1 MTREHA
7 SLNGPQDIA
16 TAKFGTAQGASGLEG
31 LLRSL
36 EQGPGGM
43 PRRSLPPVERWNPPF
58 CGEIDMRIAADGQW
72 FYMGTPIGRPKLVR
86 LFASV
91 LVREGDA
98 YRLVTPVEKVGIR
111 VDDAPFQA
119 VEMATD
125 GEGAA
130 LALSFRNRVDE
141 ALSHGT
147 DNGIRFDSDRLGGL
161 RPYVHVRRN
170 LWARVTLALTYDLLA
185 LGGAEQHG
193 GQAMFGVR
201 AGGAFWPAVAAS
213 EVEDLA

>member
-1 MTREHA
+1 MTREQA
-7 SLNGPQDIA
+7 PLNGLQYIA
-16 TAKFGTAQGASGLEG
+16 TAKVGTPQGASGLEG

-36 EQGPGGM
+36 EQGPGAS
-43 PRRSLPPVERWNPPF
+43 PRRALPPVERWNPPF

-91 LVREGDA
+91 LVLEGDA

-119 VEMATD
+119 VEMAAD
-125 GEGAA
+125 GEGPT
-130 LALSFRNRVDE
+130 LALSFRTNVDDVV
-141 ALSHGT
+141 SIGPDHGL
-147 DNGIRFDSDRLGGL
+147 RFERDARGGL

-170 LWARVTLALTYDLLA
+170 LWARVTRALTYDLLA
-185 LGGAEQHG
+185 LGGVEQHG
-193 GQAMFGVR
+193 GQEMFGVR
-201 AGGAFWPAVAAS
+201 AGGVFWPAVAAS

>member
-1 MTREHA
+1 MTREQA

-16 TAKFGTAQGASGLEG
+16 TAKVGTAQGASGLER

-36 EQGPGGM
+36 EQGPDGL

-86 LFASV
+86 LFACV

-119 VEMATD
+119 VEMAAD

-130 LALSFRNRVDE
+130 LALSFRTNVDDVV
-141 ALSHGT
+141 SIGPDHGL
-147 DNGIRFDSDRLGGL
+147 RFERDARGGL
-161 RPYVHVRRN
+161 RPYLHVRRN
-170 LWARVTLALTYDLLA
+170 LWARVTRALTYDLLA
-185 LGGAEQHG
+185 LGGVEQHG
-193 GQAMFGVR
+193 GQEMFGVR
-201 AGGAFWPAVAAS
+201 AGGVFWPAVAAS